1 MSRSATVLVVD
12 DDRALRELVGEVL
25 AEEGYEV
32 RRAGD
37 GAEALV
43 AVERE
48 RPDVVLTD
56 AWMPGLNGAQ
66 LARQL
71 QVQGVPVVIMS
82 AVYADIDLPGVPFLP
97 KPFDLDRLL
106 DAVTTALNGAG

>member
-1 MSRSATVLVVD
+1 MERSARVLVVD
-12 DDRALRELVGEVL
+12 DDRALRDLVSDL
-25 AEEGYEV
+25 LMEEGYAV
-32 RRAGD
+32 QRAGD
-37 GAEALV
+37 GAEALA

-56 AWMPGLNGAQ
+56 AWMPGLSGAQ

-71 QVQGVPVVIMS
+71 QVKGVPVVLMS

-97 KPFDLDRLL
+97 KPFDLERLL
-106 DAVTTALNGAG
+106 EVVTTALANTG